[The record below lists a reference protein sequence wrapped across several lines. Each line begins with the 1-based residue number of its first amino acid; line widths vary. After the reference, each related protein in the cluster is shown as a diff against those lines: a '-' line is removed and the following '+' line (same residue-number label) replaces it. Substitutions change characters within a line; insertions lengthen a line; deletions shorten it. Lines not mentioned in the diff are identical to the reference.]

1 MKLAKG
7 LGNFKGVFARKCVAS
22 NDPFFASVESGNVSR
37 EQPQPGSFFQR
48 PRDVEERELGSDVG
62 LQAVRSSVLYSQA

>member
-22 NDPFFASVESGNVSR
+22 NDLSLASVESGNACVS
-37 EQPQPGSFFQR
+37 GSQ
-48 PRDVEERELGSDVG
+48 V
-62 LQAVRSSVLYSQA
+62 SSRN

>member
-22 NDPFFASVESGNVSR
+22 NDLSL
-37 EQPQPGSFFQR
+37 PGFS
-48 PRDVEERELGSDVG
+48 
-62 LQAVRSSVLYSQA
+62 

>member
-37 EQPQPGSFFQR
+37 EQPQPGS
-48 PRDVEERELGSDVG
+48 PGGGGGYLTHVWV
-62 LQAVRSSVLYSQA
+62 

>member
-22 NDPFFASVESGNVSR
+22 NDLSLASVESVCVS
-37 EQPQPGSFFQR
+37 GSHM
-48 PRDVEERELGSDVG
+48 
-62 LQAVRSSVLYSQA
+62 SSRN